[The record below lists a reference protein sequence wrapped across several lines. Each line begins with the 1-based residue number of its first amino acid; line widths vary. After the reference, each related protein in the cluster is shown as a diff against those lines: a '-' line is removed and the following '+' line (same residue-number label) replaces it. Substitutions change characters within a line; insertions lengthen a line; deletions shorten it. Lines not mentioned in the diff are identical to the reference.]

1 MIRKVAFVLLV
12 FYLLYADAYFTSQA
26 VRDRFWAI
34 AGGGIYERGRVYDE
48 PPGSRRVGCS
58 RCHSYPNSDNDNSIY
73 QEVVEKLL
81 YDNPRAPVRSTECE
95 LLFFFYALLCL
106 RSRLYFP
113 PFYPSQLHYVSSN
126 VTHYSHVPLAHAQHL
141 KQAPLRLYILT

>member
-48 PPGSRRVGCS
+48 PPRFKESRV
-58 RCHSYPNSDNDNSIY
+58 
-73 QEVVEKLL
+73 
-81 YDNPRAPVRSTECE
+81 
-95 LLFFFYALLCL
+95 
-106 RSRLYFP
+106 FP
-113 PFYPSQLHYVSSN
+113 MSL
-126 VTHYSHVPLAHAQHL
+126 VP
-141 KQAPLRLYILT
+141 